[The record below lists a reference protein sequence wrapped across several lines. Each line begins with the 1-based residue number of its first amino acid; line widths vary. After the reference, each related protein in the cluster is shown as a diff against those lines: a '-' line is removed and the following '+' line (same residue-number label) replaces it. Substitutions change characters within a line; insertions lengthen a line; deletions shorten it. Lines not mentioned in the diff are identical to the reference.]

1 MAGVQQGKE
10 AGMGF
15 PRADD
20 VQRDRVRIELGAG
33 QHMRRQT
40 NQIGRVPGVRVLD
53 MAHGC

>member
-1 MAGVQQGKE
+1 
-10 AGMGF
+10 MGF